1 MSPLLKYPIQ
11 QLLHQKPDI
20 QLQHQSINQSNGC
33 TYAEHDYESFIS
45 ISPVLQDYKRDQ
57 VS

>member
-20 QLQHQSINQSNGC
+20 QLQHQSINQMDARMQNMIMSHS
-33 TYAEHDYESFIS
+33 YH
-45 ISPVLQDYKRDQ
+45 ISPVLQDYKRDL
-57 VS
+57 VN